1 MADYISYRLE
11 WDQEP
16 PTLNGVATILAQAH
30 RGPERTERA
39 FINSLERESLIHAGT
54 KGCSPHGRSENLLH
68 LTAITE
74 ER

>member
-30 RGPERTERA
+30 RGPGEDRKGLYQLPRA
-39 FINSLERESLIHAGT
+39 RVPHPCRNEGT
-54 KGCSPHGRSENLLH
+54 
-68 LTAITE
+68 LTAWPE
-74 ER
+74 